1 MHESIC
7 LTASDGRTIALPAE
21 RIVGIYPSRLGSIV
35 AFERHAGSAWSEVV
49 VGEECEVIVQKWN
62 DARAAG
68 VSCLDDWL
76 ANT

>member
-1 MHESIC
+1 MHDAIS
-7 LTASDGRTIALPAE
+7 LTTSDGRTITLPAE

-35 AFERHAGSAWSEVV
+35 AVERHAGSAWSEIL
-49 VGEECEVIVQKWN
+49 VGEECEAVVQKWN